1 MTDTVVS
8 PAGTAP
14 AAEPGSG
21 SSAPPRF
28 RPPATRGSPYLTLAL
43 VLGAMALFRQFG
55 PFGVSNAG
63 NADLYNTWL
72 FYGVIVV
79 GFYFVFGVSGQF
91 AFSQAAMAAVGGYT
105 SAWATRVELLGTDSF
120 LAGLAVGVVV
130 TAIIATAFSFLMRR
144 ASEFYFAIGTLGLS
158 SIVLEILAQWNDFT
172 NSSGDSTTGISGIRI
187 FGLQVSGTVIKHS
200 KLSPKGFPVP
210 VEPDAVQ
217 YRVFW
222 IWLAAFAIVMLMAI
236 YLARSPVQRE
246 AIAGRD
252 QAAVAATVGVPVF
265 RLRVTMFVLGSA
277 IAGAAGSLF
286 VHWKTFASPDS
297 FGIDLGIGIFVMLIL
312 GGIDSRWGPILG
324 AFFYVFIPQWLQ
336 GGVLGIPGP
345 KFSVTLQGQVHNAG
359 DFKNIIFGALLVV
372 VMIAYPEGLV
382 GAGRGVRSLVA
393 GVVRPRR
400 STWFTRWLNIGPGR
414 VPAPQPAGAGADAA
428 PPALPAMSS
437 AAETPASTPAPR
449 AGAEPVLEAGDI
461 SVSFGGVH
469 AVDGVSLTLLEG
481 EILGLVG
488 PNGSGK
494 TTFLNA
500 VNGVVAAHGSLRVG
514 GRRIA
519 LGKPGR
525 LRREQV
531 MRAFQSPQTYED
543 LSCIEDVL
551 LSTPDR
557 SLTGITPAWF
567 LRPWVLRHERA
578 RWANAVAALERV
590 GLAELAEESTARLSY
605 GQRRLLELARA
616 MAAHP
621 RILLLD
627 EPSAGLNAAETDNL
641 GVHLRALR
649 AQGVSILLVDHKL
662 DFITALC
669 DRVAVLELGSLVA
682 VGPAATV
689 FSDQRVI
696 DAYLGLEEGEG
707 AHVLADEIVSGD
719 GTAGA
724 GAVTGPEPE
733 PVDGGEA

>member
-1 MTDTVVS
+1 M
-8 PAGTAP
+8 
-14 AAEPGSG
+14 
-21 SSAPPRF
+21 
-28 RPPATRGSPYLTLAL
+28 RGSPYFTLAL
-43 VLGAMALFRQFG
+43 VLVGIALFRQFG
-55 PFGVSNAG
+55 PFGASNVG
-63 NADLYNTWL
+63 NSDLYNTWL

-105 SAWATRVELLGTDSF
+105 SAWATRDAILGTDSF
-120 LAGLAVGVVV
+120 IAGLAVGVVV
-130 TAIIATAFSFLMRR
+130 TAIVATAFSFLMRR

-158 SIVLEILAQWNDFT
+158 SIILEILAQWTDFT
-172 NSSGDSTTGISGIRI
+172 NSSGDSTSGINGIRI
-187 FGLQVSGTVIKHS
+187 FGLQISGNEIKHS
-200 KLSPKGFPVP
+200 KLAPKGFPSPVP
-210 VEPDAVQ
+210 KDASE

-222 IWLAAFAIVMLMAI
+222 VWLAAFAIVMLLAI
-236 YLARSPVQRE
+236 WLARAPVQRE
-246 AIAGRD
+246 AIAQRD
-252 QAAVAATVGVPVF
+252 QPAVASTVGVPVF

-277 IAGAAGSLF
+277 VAGAAGSLF
-286 VHWKTFASPDS
+286 VHWQTFASPDS

-324 AFFYVFIPQWLQ
+324 AFFYVFIPEWLQ

-345 KFSVTLQGQVHNAG
+345 KFSLTLQGQVHNAG
-359 DFKNIIFGALLVV
+359 DFKNIIFGALLVI

-382 GAGRGVRSLVA
+382 GVGRRVRGLIA
-393 GVVRPRR
+393 GVTHPRR
-400 STWFTRWLNIGPGR
+400 STWLTRWLNIGPGR
-414 VPAPQPAGAGADAA
+414 TPKTEGAPTTEPAALPVVAPAGDGAAA
-428 PPALPAMSS
+428 PEARPDTA
-437 AAETPASTPAPR
+437 
-449 AGAEPVLEAGDI
+449 PVLEADDI
-461 SVSFGGVH
+461 SVSFGGVR
-469 AVDGVSLTLLEG
+469 AVEGVSLALLDG

-500 VNGVVAAHGSLRVG
+500 VSGVVPAQGRLQVG
-514 GRRIA
+514 GERIP

-525 LRREQV
+525 LRRRQV

-551 LSTPDR
+551 LSTSDR
-557 SLTGITPAWF
+557 KLTGITASWF
-567 LRPWVLRHERA
+567 LRPWVMRHEHQ
-578 RWANAVAALERV
+578 RWANAVASLERV
-590 GLAELAEESTARLSY
+590 GLADLAEESTARLSY
-605 GQRRLLELARA
+605 GQRRMLELARA

-641 GVHLRALR
+641 GVHLRTLR
-649 AQGVSILLVDHKL
+649 ADGVSIFLVDHKL

-707 AHVLADEIVSGD
+707 TQILTEAVGVEDGEPGD
-719 GTAGA
+719 PA
-724 GAVTGPEPE
+724 PN
-733 PVDGGEA
+733 DGGPSDPAPSDPAPNGEGHSDGGGA